1 MKPGPNLKQRSRGRN
16 NNGGGG
22 GGKKHMPSRN
32 QTYDSNGPDIRIRG
46 NAHQVL
52 EKYLTLARD
61 CTSQGDRIAAENY
74 YQHAEHY
81 FRVINSHNQ
90 ANGRPN
96 ERPLPTPADD
106 QMNLAGGYDDDEG
119 EGEDQDQDQ
128 DEGTESGEAEQAAA
142 AETVVEIQGIPP
154 AALPQSSQASAEER
168 PAAEAPVR
176 RRRQPRERAERTERT
191 EEQGETAE
199 V

>member
-81 FRVINSHNQ
+81 FRVINSQNQ

-106 QMNLAGGYDDDEG
+106 QMALAGGYDDDEG
-119 EGEDQDQDQ
+119 DGEDQDQDQ
-128 DEGTESGEAEQAAA
+128 QDGAEEGEATQAS
-142 AETVVEIQGIPP
+142 AEAVVEIQGIPP
-154 AALPQSSQASAEER
+154 AAMPQSSQVSAQEQ

-176 RRRQPRERAERTERT
+176 RRRPPRERAERTERT
-191 EEQGETAE
+191 EEQGEAAE
-199 V
+199 A